1 MIANDCVRARELGNT
16 GSVPERGRKESLLD
30 IKKKNRDGK
39 KTKSHEPFLERL
51 LARIL
56 KLSIVA

>member
-30 IKKKNRDGK
+30 IKKKTGTVRKLKVMN
-39 KTKSHEPFLERL
+39 PF
-51 LARIL
+51 
-56 KLSIVA
+56 